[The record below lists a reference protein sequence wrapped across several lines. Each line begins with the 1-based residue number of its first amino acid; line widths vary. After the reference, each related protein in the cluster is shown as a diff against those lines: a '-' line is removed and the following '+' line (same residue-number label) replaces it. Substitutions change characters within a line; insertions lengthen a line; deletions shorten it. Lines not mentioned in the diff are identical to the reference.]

1 MYLNIPLLL
10 SFSSLSCTV
19 GILCDDVFVG
29 VGERRASI
37 TERFWMQV
45 HTELCLEGVILRTER
60 MSCRSVL
67 KTTPLMMKAELQNQS
82 FLIIIIIIICS
93 MKAPKNLTNVGTKL
107 KYRIIDSGEVFLH
120 KNQPKYNVYLQ
131 NDELC

>member
-19 GILCDDVFVG
+19 GITCDDVF

-82 FLIIIIIIICS
+82 FLIIIIIICS
-93 MKAPKNLTNVGTKL
+93 MTAPKNLSNVGTKL
-107 KYRIIDSGEVFLH
+107 K
-120 KNQPKYNVYLQ
+120 
-131 NDELC
+131 